1 MLKVFLVEDESIMR
15 EGLRDS
21 IPWQQYGYEY
31 VGEASDGEMA
41 LPLIRKFMPD
51 VVITDIKMPFMDGLA
66 LSEIITKE
74 FPGIKVVI
82 ISGHDDFEYARR
94 AISVG
99 VEQYLLKPITRSTMQ
114 KVLLDLREKIE
125 NEQAQKNYLEIF
137 KAENHEY
144 EQFTRRHFFEKVFEG
159 KMSVQEIYE
168 EAKKLSLEFDSPFYN
183 LVFFCVSDKQ
193 KQTDALSMTAAQYI
207 EKIQHTFPMFSEY
220 ISFRWNINTYGVLIS
235 GEESEME
242 NLVDRVVA
250 HIKRTLSDAD
260 PNMIEWY
267 IAVGTPVNR
276 LSFLAECY
284 KEVNRIF
291 SYRFLLPNEHFLT
304 KDSVSALATEDNH
317 GNNYQTMDISKID
330 PEIIKGFLNKG
341 EMDEADDFVTNYLTN
356 LAEPMKSR
364 MFMNYLVL
372 NIRFTVLA
380 FIESLGINQDEFM
393 ERTRIEETDEKNLS
407 PSDVKTY
414 TLALIMAA
422 IEMRD
427 EQSHSQGKNVLKKA
441 LEYIEENF
449 TSDSLSLNEV
459 ASAVDVSPNYF
470 SGLFSAEMEKTFVE
484 YVTDKRMEKAKR
496 LLRTTYKQTRDIS
509 IEVGYR
515 DSHYFSFVFK
525 KTQGMTPR
533 EYRNGDK

>member
-1 MLKVFLVEDESIMR
+1 MLKIFLVEDESIMR

-41 LPLIRKFMPD
+41 LPLIRKLMPD

-74 FPGIKVVI
+74 FPDIKVVI

-114 KVLLDLREKIE
+114 KVLLEVREKIE

-168 EAKKLSLEFDSPFYN
+168 EAKSLSLEFDSPYYD

-193 KQTDALSMTAAQYI
+193 KSSDALGVTASEYI
-207 EKIQHTFPMFSEY
+207 ENIQRTFPMYSEY
-220 ISFRWNINTYGVLIS
+220 ISFRWNINTYGVLVS
-235 GEESEME
+235 GEENEME
-242 NLVDRVVA
+242 NLIDRVVT
-250 HIKRTLSDAD
+250 HIKRSLADAD
-260 PNMIEWY
+260 NNLIEWY
-267 IAVGTPVNR
+267 VAVGTPVNR
-276 LSFLAECY
+276 LSYLSECY

-291 SYRFLLPNEHFLT
+291 SYRFLLPHVNVLT
-304 KDSVSALATEDNH
+304 KDNVSQLSTEESL

-341 EMDEADDFVTNYLTN
+341 EKDEADDFVSNFLNN

-364 MFMNYLVL
+364 IFMNYLIL

-380 FIESLGINQDEFM
+380 FIESLGISQEEFF
-393 ERTRIEETDEKNLS
+393 ERAQIEEADEKSLS
-407 PSDVKTY
+407 VQDVKTY
-414 TLALIMAA
+414 TITLILVA

-441 LEYIEENF
+441 LEYIEENY

-459 ASAVDVSPNYF
+459 ASVVDVSPNYF
-470 SGLFSAEMEKTFVE
+470 SGLFSAEMDKTFVE
-484 YVTDKRMEKAKR
+484 YVTEKRMEKAKK

-509 IEVGYR
+509 LEVGYR

-525 KTQGMTPR
+525 KTQGITPR
-533 EYRNGDK
+533 EYRNG